1 MQKLLNIWTFIRKII
16 KYNMKIIFAS
26 QFIWFLLAAFG
37 FYVFISVQAIFDN
50 ATLDESFIYGTM
62 LFPGIL
68 LIFYPT
74 VFGIQ
79 RDADSNVLELL
90 FGIPDYRFKVW
101 MVRLVMI
108 YIITFIIVLGFTAI
122 GSFAIYPV
130 RIFEMA
136 GQLMFP
142 LLFIGSLGFM
152 FSTIIKNGN
161 GTAVVMVIIG
171 VFFLILT
178 DMVERT
184 MWNIFM
190 NPFNLPRDMNEL
202 IWQNIAVKNRIF
214 LVAGSILF
222 LLFGLF
228 NLQKR
233 EKFI

>member
-1 MQKLLNIWTFIRKII
+1 
-16 KYNMKIIFAS
+16 
-26 QFIWFLLAAFG
+26 
-37 FYVFISVQAIFDN
+37 
-50 ATLDESFIYGTM
+50 M

-79 RDADSNVLELL
+79 KDADANVLELL

-101 MVRLVMI
+101 LVRLIMI
-108 YIITFIIVLGFTAI
+108 YAITFLIVLGFTII
-122 GSFAIYPV
+122 GSIGIYPV
-130 RIFEMA
+130 RILEMT

-171 VFFLILT
+171 VFLLILT

-184 MWNIFM
+184 MWNIFL
-190 NPFNLPRDMNEL
+190 NPFNLPRDMNEM
-202 IWQNIAVKNRIF
+202 IWHNIALKNRIF
-214 LVAGSILF
+214 LVVGSILF

>member
-1 MQKLLNIWTFIRKII
+1 MLKFINNWTLFRKII
-16 KYNMKIIFAS
+16 KYNMKIIFAN

-37 FYVFISVQAIFDN
+37 FYAFISIQSIFDN
-50 ATLDESFIYGTM
+50 ASLDESFIYGTM

-101 MVRLVMI
+101 LVRLVMI
-108 YIITFIIVLGFTAI
+108 YAISFLIVLGFTAI
-122 GSFAIYPV
+122 GSVAIYPV

-161 GTAVVMVIIG
+161 GTAVVMIIIG
-171 VFFLILT
+171 VFLLILIE
-178 DMVERT
+178 MVEGP
-184 MWNIFM
+184 ILEE
-190 NPFNLPRDMNEL
+190 P
-202 IWQNIAVKNRIF
+202 
-214 LVAGSILF
+214 GSDDLDT
-222 LLFGLF
+222 LLATERPVFRLSCIRSG
-228 NLQKR
+228 
-233 EKFI
+233 